1 MMANDH
7 HSARS
12 RAAAGPAVFLI
23 AVCIGAFA
31 WMASAEAS
39 GVFEPYDSGIGLLV
53 NQIVLVA
60 GALWVGLRQR
70 PWSVPIF
77 LAGAY
82 VGLNAYPYA
91 FGSSES
97 REWAVLGAIA
107 SVLLLLA
114 PCLCSLTC
122 LAYRAIRR
130 RNERISANEAGGTD
144 IG

>member
-53 NQIVLVA
+53 NQIVLV
-60 GALWVGLRQR
+60 
-70 PWSVPIF
+70 
-77 LAGAY
+77 AGAY